1 MALPVWRGLSL
12 CQSSGRP
19 RTFLACETFAT
30 RASATGIDMNWW
42 FMKFSKKPVP
52 KMPEKPKEV
61 PFQCVTVQQQPPLF
75 SPNWNATV
83 PVKSV
88 NCLSLGHFDKFSEC
102 VSNLA
107 LVLLLPL
114 PSCCFAFSKAM
125 PAAQHREGLAASC
138 LTLGARASW
147 LVHIVLKDSDPQFV
161 AKSN

>member
-30 RASATGIDMNWW
+30 RANATGIGMNWW

-61 PFQCVTVQQQPPLF
+61 PFQCVTCNNKPPFSVQTETP
-75 SPNWNATV
+75 V

-88 NCLSLGHFDKFSEC
+88 NCLGLGHFDKFSEFL
-102 VSNLA
+102 SDFA
-107 LVLLLPL
+107 LMLLLPL
-114 PSCCFAFSKAM
+114 PSFCFAL
-125 PAAQHREGLAASC
+125 QQGHASC
-138 LTLGARASW
+138 STSWRSCRFLSDLGG
-147 LVHIVLKDSDPQFV
+147 
-161 AKSN
+161 KSILACQYCS